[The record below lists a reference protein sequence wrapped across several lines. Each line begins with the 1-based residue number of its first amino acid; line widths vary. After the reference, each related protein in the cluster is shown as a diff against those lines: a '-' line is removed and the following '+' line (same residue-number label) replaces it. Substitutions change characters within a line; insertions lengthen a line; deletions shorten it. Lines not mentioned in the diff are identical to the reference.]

1 MNQTNSKINVPPLV
15 IPTITLAAIFIAL
28 LAMRATNA
36 ILAPILLS
44 FVLAITTTPL
54 LDWFIKKGAPSW
66 LALILTIGLIVVFL
80 VAIVWLVGRSVQNFS
95 ESISAYQQRF
105 TEIEKALGG
114 FLANLGVDV
123 NNLGADQQTSP
134 QGLLQLAANFV
145 GGIVSGLS
153 NFGLI
158 ILTVIFFLVEALA
171 MPRKVQNVAPK
182 SDLGVQRFFQLNK
195 ELREYMAINAAL
207 GLFTA
212 VVNVILLL
220 IMGIEFAVLW
230 GIFSFFLSFV
240 PNVGFIISVIPPAL
254 MALLQFGPREMLI
267 VIVAYIV
274 INFLSDNVIKP
285 RFIEKGVNISM
296 LVTFLS
302 LILWGWVL
310 GPIGAILAV
319 PMAIIVQAVLDSQ
332 KETRWLAYMMGSGS
346 EPFQLEAEPSQDDQE
361 VLGQAVP

>member
-1 MNQTNSKINVPPLV
+1 MNTRTTIPPLV
-15 IPTITLAAIFIAL
+15 LTVVTLAAIFIVL

-36 ILAPILLS
+36 ILAPILLA

-66 LALILTIGLIVVFL
+66 LALILTILLIVIFIL
-80 VAIVWLVGRSVQNFS
+80 GLVWLVGNSVQNFS
-95 ESISAYQQRF
+95 ESISKYQQRF
-105 TEIEKALGG
+105 TEIERDLGG
-114 FLANLGVDV
+114 LLANLGVDA
-123 NNLGADQQTSP
+123 NDLGADQAASP
-134 QGLLQLAANFV
+134 QGLLQLAASFV

-158 ILTVIFFLVEALA
+158 ILTTVFFLVEALI
-171 MPRKVQNVAPK
+171 MPRKVQSIAQA
-182 SDLGVQRFFQLNK
+182 SDAGVQRILQLFH
-195 ELREYMAINAAL
+195 ELRQYMAINAGV
-207 GLFTA
+207 GLLAA
-212 VVNVILLL
+212 VINVILLF

-230 GIFSFFLSFV
+230 GILSFFLSFV

-254 MALLQFGPREMLI
+254 MALLQYGPREMLI

-285 RFIEKGVNISM
+285 RFIEKGVNISV
-296 LVTFLS
+296 LQTFLA

-319 PMAIIVQAVLDSQ
+319 PMAIIVQAIFNSRP
-332 KETRWLAYMMGSGS
+332 ETRWLGYIMGSGS
-346 EPFQLEAEPSQDDQE
+346 EPFSPEVEPEQDVAEQ
-361 VLGQAVP
+361 VVP